1 MTPFATETE
10 GEVIWDHSPVT
21 ADGAQRVAQRGV
33 DVAAGKGPP
42 HGAVVVEDQPAAV
55 RLQLVSEFFSIG
67 TQGLGSTRMVVW
79 VLLFRG
85 DDAKNRLTEFST
97 KELREIAAPGWA
109 LSTWSRHDHDLAPVV
124 IGMDYEPATAA
135 ITDLLLIA
143 SPTKSFSL
151 TYFKNAVFSS
161 GN

>member
-1 MTPFATETE
+1 MGTPL
-10 GEVIWDHSPVT
+10 P
-21 ADGAQRVAQRGV
+21 RCN
-33 DVAAGKGPP
+33 
-42 HGAVVVEDQPAAV
+42 
-55 RLQLVSEFFSIG
+55 
-67 TQGLGSTRMVVW
+67 
-79 VLLFRG
+79 
-85 DDAKNRLTEFST
+85 DAKKRLTEFST

-151 TYFKNAVFSS
+151 TYFKNADFSS

>member
-1 MTPFATETE
+1 MGLSVQAHHYIDPAEC
-10 GEVIWDHSPVT
+10 GPVRQT
-21 ADGAQRVAQRGV
+21 RQRGDRDRCGSDIANLAGV
-33 DVAAGKGPP
+33 LEEEMVMLGGIGIEIRAA
-42 HGAVVVEDQPAAV
+42 
-55 RLQLVSEFFSIG
+55 
-67 TQGLGSTRMVVW
+67 
-79 VLLFRG
+79 
-85 DDAKNRLTEFST
+85 
-97 KELREIAAPGWA
+97 
-109 LSTWSRHDHDLAPVV
+109 RHDHDLAPVV